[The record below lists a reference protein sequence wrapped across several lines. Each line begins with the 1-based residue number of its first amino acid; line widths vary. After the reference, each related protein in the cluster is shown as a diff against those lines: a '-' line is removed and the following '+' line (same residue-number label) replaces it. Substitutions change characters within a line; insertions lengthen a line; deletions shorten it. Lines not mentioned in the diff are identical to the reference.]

1 MLQTKIRF
9 ARAGQRAACAAVLLC
24 SAFAT
29 ADAPLVPLT
38 VCEILHDLPAQNGKT
53 VVVVARYSF
62 RQSGRW
68 IGEEAC
74 DPAPDAP
81 PLLWLTEDAAGAPK
95 PPADFELD
103 AAALHRKFVEIQ
115 RHTTL
120 GKFKF
125 GNPEYDRWA
134 MVYGRVDAR
143 KGDASKQ
150 AAANLVYRGSGAVV
164 FLTPD
169 QLPLR

>member
-1 MLQTKIRF
+1 L
-9 ARAGQRAACAAVLLC
+9 
-24 SAFAT
+24 AT

-38 VCEILHDLPAQNGKT
+38 VCEILRDLPAKNGET
-53 VVVVARYSF
+53 AVVVSRYSF
-62 RQSGRW
+62 RQHGRW
-68 IGEEAC
+68 IGEDAC
-74 DPAPDAP
+74 EPASAVPS
-81 PLLWLTEDAAGAPK
+81 LLWLTEDPAGAPK
-95 PPADFELD
+95 PPGDFELE
-103 AAALHRKFVEIQ
+103 AAVLHRKITEIQ

-134 MVYGRVDAR
+134 MVYGRVETR
-143 KGDASKQ
+143 TGDAAKQ
-150 AAANLVYRGSGAVV
+150 APANLVYRGSGAVV

>member
-1 MLQTKIRF
+1 ML
-9 ARAGQRAACAAVLLC
+9 LW
-24 SAFAT
+24 SALAT

-38 VCEILHDLPAQNGKT
+38 VCEILRDLPAQNGKT

-62 RQSGRW
+62 RQNGRW

-81 PLLWLTEDAAGAPK
+81 PLLWLTEDATGAPK
-95 PPADFELD
+95 PPGDFELD
-103 AAALHRKFVEIQ
+103 AAVLHRKFVEIQ

-143 KGDASKQ
+143 KGDALKQ

>member
-1 MLQTKIRF
+1 VLQRKIRF
-9 ARAGQRAACAAVLLC
+9 ARASHRAACAAILLC
-24 SAFAT
+24 SAWAT
-29 ADAPLVPLT
+29 ADSPLVPLT
-38 VCEILHDLPAQNGKT
+38 VCEILRDLPAQNGKT
-53 VVVVARYSF
+53 VVAIARYSF
-62 RQSGRW
+62 RQNGRW
-68 IGEEAC
+68 IGEQAC
-74 DPAPDAP
+74 DPASAAP
-81 PLLWLTEDAAGAPK
+81 PLLWLTEDATGGPK
-95 PPADFELD
+95 PPDDFELD
-103 AAALHRKFVEIQ
+103 AVALHRKFGEIQ

-134 MVYGRVDAR
+134 MVFGRVEAR

-169 QLPLR
+169 Q

>member
-1 MLQTKIRF
+1 VLQRKIRF
-9 ARAGQRAACAAVLLC
+9 ARASRRAACAAVLLC
-24 SAFAT
+24 SALAT

-53 VVVVARYSF
+53 VVAIARYSF
-62 RQSGRW
+62 RQNGRW
-68 IGEEAC
+68 IGEQAC
-74 DPAPDAP
+74 DPASAAP

-95 PPADFELD
+95 PPEDFELD
-103 AAALHRKFVEIQ
+103 AAVLHRKFVEIQ

-125 GNPEYDRWA
+125 GDPEYDRWA
-134 MVYGRVDAR
+134 MVYGRVVTR
-143 KGDASKQ
+143 NGDASKQ
-150 AAANLVYRGSGAVV
+150 AAANLIYRGSGAVV